1 MGAIALPSLDYLFFY
16 RLNSGKNLILPN
28 NSKLSFSPTPA
39 EKKKKKIAALV
50 QYFGQIPGTE
60 TYWSNIG
67 QEPSSK
73 PIIEAGRQN
82 MLIQRGLSLRL
93 PEAD

>member
-1 MGAIALPSLDYLFFY
+1 MGAISLPSLDYLFFY

-28 NSKLSFSPTPA
+28 NSKLSFSPALA
-39 EKKKKKIAALV
+39 EKKKKAALV

-93 PEAD
+93 PEAG

>member
-1 MGAIALPSLDYLFFY
+1 LPSLDCLFFY
-16 RLNSGKNLILPN
+16 RLNSGKNIILPN
-28 NSKLSFSPTPA
+28 NSKLSFSSTPA
-39 EKKKKKIAALV
+39 EKKKRASLV

-82 MLIQRGLSLRL
+82 TLIQPGLSLRL
-93 PEAD
+93 PEAG